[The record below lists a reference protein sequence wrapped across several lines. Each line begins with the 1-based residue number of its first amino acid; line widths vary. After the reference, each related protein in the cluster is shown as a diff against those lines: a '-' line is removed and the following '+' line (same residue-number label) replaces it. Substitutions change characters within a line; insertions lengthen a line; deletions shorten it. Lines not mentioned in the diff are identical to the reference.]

1 MTARFRD
8 FSILLP
14 ALLLAGCQSTLAPV
28 VPAGSDAYEAIAAS
42 GEKLD
47 ASYALQPGDEVSIA
61 VYGEK
66 ELSQERAAVDG
77 AGNLNLPLIG
87 QISASGRTVFEL
99 SAAIEDAYRRQFIRD
114 PRVTVSLLKATGG
127 MVTVE
132 GEVKNPDVY
141 PIRPGY
147 TLLSAIALAGSPLS
161 TARMDHVIIFRTT
174 PEGRIGGRFDL
185 KAIRS
190 GQVDDPRVR
199 DGDVVVVGFSRKAG
213 LYQDLLKL
221 TPLLNT
227 FVLLDNGRN

>member
-1 MTARFRD
+1 LTACLRTLTCV
-8 FSILLP
+8 LL
-14 ALLLAGCQSTLAPV
+14 ASLLAGCQSTLKPAVPV
-28 VPAGSDAYEAIAAS
+28 GQAAYDAILPPGQS
-42 GEKLD
+42 LD
-47 ASYALQPGDEVSIA
+47 VTYALSPGDEVSIA

-87 QISASGRTVFEL
+87 QITANGLTVSEV

-114 PRVTVSLLKATGG
+114 PRVTVSLLKASGG

-132 GEVKNPDVY
+132 GEVKDPDVY
-141 PIRPGY
+141 PVRPGY
-147 TLLSAIALAGSPLS
+147 TLLSAMALAGSPLP
-161 TARMDHVIIFRTT
+161 TARVDHVIIFRKLR
-174 PEGRIGGRFDL
+174 EGRAGGRFDL

-190 GQVDDPRVR
+190 GKVDDPPIR
-199 DGDVVVVGFSRKAG
+199 DGDVIVVGFSRKAG